1 MEENYK
7 NESMVDVAYSI
18 LKNEGTILSFTEL
31 FDKVA
36 EIEALGDID
45 AESDENKHCTNKI
58 KIIREI
64 TGLDLKRGKDVVDNL
79 LLIKTNIS
87 LDEANSIKK
96 QIEEVGGAV
105 KITEFN
111 ADDVVISQTELN
123 IPKCPTCGSTDISK
137 ISTASK
143 AVSVGLFGIFSSK
156 IRKQFHCNSC
166 KYEW

>member
-1 MEENYK
+1 MALIKCPECGKEISDKSKQCIHCGYPLEEPNNDNK
-7 NESMVDVAYSI
+7 NTAYSI
-18 LKNEGTILSFTEL
+18 RLIHYGEQ
-31 FDKVA
+31 KVK
-36 EIEALGDID
+36 L
-45 AESDENKHCTNKI
+45 I

-111 ADDVVISQTELN
+111 ADDVVISQTESN
-123 IPKCPTCGSTDISK
+123 IPKCPTCGSTDIRK
-137 ISTASK
+137 ISTTSK

>member
-1 MEENYK
+1 MALINCPECGKEISDKSKQCIHCGYPLEESNNDNK
-7 NESMVDVAYSI
+7 NSAYSI
-18 LKNEGTILSFTEL
+18 RLIHCGEQ
-31 FDKVA
+31 KVK
-36 EIEALGDID
+36 L
-45 AESDENKHCTNKI
+45 I

-111 ADDVVISQTELN
+111 ANDVVISQTELN